1 MSKVVDLVKEIQK
14 LNIEISTIQEKKEK
28 LKVSL
33 NEDNRVLLDM
43 VKSINNYNSNTT
55 TLENAKSSA
64 FYDFLLDIFN
74 QSFKDF
80 KIDKMNEKIDNLTA
94 KMKIIQLEI
103 NKLLEILK
111 TKEEQLKVLK
121 IEVVNMNKEL
131 ALSRKEF
138 KIRKVIEELKF
149 PDKNITHILV
159 EIDFVVKNNSTA
171 IIVYNN
177 FLFVYTVEKLANGHE
192 DKMIRRIIE
201 PDIHKPLYV
210 YLEDDKV
217 IPGQQPIKVFK
228 TIKKGSQNYNML
240 RMAIETYMSRQVEIP
255 F

>member
-43 VKSINNYNSNTT
+43 VKTISNYNSNTIA
-55 TLENAKSSA
+55 LEKAKTSA

-94 KMKIIQLEI
+94 KMKIVQLEI
-103 NKLLEILK
+103 NKLLEALKIKEENLKLLK
-111 TKEEQLKVLK
+111 T
-121 IEVVNMNKEL
+121 EVVNMNKEL

-138 KIRKVIEELKF
+138 RVKKLIEELKF
-149 PDKNITHILV
+149 PDNNIMHTLI
-159 EIDFVVKNNSTA
+159 EIDCIIKNNSTTT
-171 IIVYNN
+171 IVYNN
-177 FLFVYTVEKLANGHE
+177 FLYVYTVEKLENGHE
-192 DKMIRRIIE
+192 DKIIRRIIE

-228 TIKKGSQNYNML
+228 TVKKGSQNYNML
-240 RMAIETYMSRQVEIP
+240 KMAIDTYIGKQMEIP